1 MSTILLAG
9 SDTSESLRGFARSI
23 GQIVLQRH
31 AATGALLVAA
41 VCSFSPRLACALLIG
56 ALTGNV
62 IAYIVEDA
70 GSPAMR
76 EDLYGF
82 NGALAALAAFGFIRD
97 DSQAGAVA
105 IVSAMLATGLSFRLG
120 RALEHWPLP
129 AYSSPAVLVTWC
141 WLPLFADA
149 PSGAA
154 AAATVSTAAPASWA
168 SAIVAGFSPIVFTTG
183 FVAGALILVGLVAA
197 QPARPVSAAWALT
210 GSTLGVALHA
220 LAGTPAAV
228 VLSGGCGFNATLTAL
243 ATSKFGVKGVLGGGV
258 VCVLVERVAAA
269 LGIPAL
275 TAPFVLASW
284 AVQAF
289 VQRLETPANNGD
301 SHVVHPPA

>member
-9 SDTSESLRGFARSI
+9 SSTSESLRGFARSI
-23 GQIVLQRH
+23 GQILLQRH
-31 AATGALLVAA
+31 AATGALTVAA

-62 IAYIVEDA
+62 IACIVEDA
-70 GSPAMR
+70 GSPVMR

-82 NGALAALAAFGFIRD
+82 NGALAALAAFAFIRD

-120 RALEHWPLP
+120 RALQRWRLP
-129 AYSSPAVLVTWC
+129 AYSSPAVLVTGC

-149 PSGAA
+149 PSGA
-154 AAATVSTAAPASWA
+154 TAALATDTPAAWA
-168 SAIVAGFSPIVFTTG
+168 SAVVAGLAPIVFTTG
-183 FVAGALILVGLVAA
+183 FVAGALILAGLVAA
-197 QPARPVSAAWALT
+197 QPKRPVGAAWALA
-210 GSTLGVALHA
+210 GSTLGIALHV

-228 VLSGGCGFNATLTAL
+228 VLSGACGFNATLTAL
-243 ATSKFGVKGVLGGGV
+243 ATSKYGVKGVFGGVV
-258 VCVLVERVAAA
+258 VCVLVERAAA
-269 LGIPAL
+269 SLGIPAL

-284 AVQAF
+284 AVQAC
-289 VQRLETPANNGD
+289 VQRLAQPANNGD